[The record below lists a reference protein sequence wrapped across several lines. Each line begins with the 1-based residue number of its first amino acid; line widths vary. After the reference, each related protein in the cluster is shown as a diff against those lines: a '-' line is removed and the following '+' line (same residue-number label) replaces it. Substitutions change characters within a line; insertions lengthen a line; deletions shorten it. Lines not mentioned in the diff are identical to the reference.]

1 MLKCW
6 DICHMQ
12 ILVLTEEFKVIKIGI
27 RPLTGQDTFLKT
39 HNPLYIHI
47 GPAVHQ
53 IGRRKNGNP

>member
-1 MLKCW
+1 
-6 DICHMQ
+6 MQ